1 MKFIKKL
8 RNFLRL
14 ETSQKLM
21 LLEAFYYLGYGRV
34 FKALPFSKVAPTLGE
49 RMKETSFSS
58 NTYDHVVLKNI
69 SNSIYMMSKYT
80 FWESQCLVKA
90 VAGMKMLERRHIGGT
105 LYLGTAKDEN
115 GKLIAHAWL
124 RSGSIYVT
132 GSEGMEKFTEIGRF
146 SKEFDSKESGKGNN
160 GT

>member
-1 MKFIKKL
+1 MKFIKKV

-14 ETSQKLM
+14 ETSQKLL

-58 NTYDHVVLKNI
+58 HTNDHAVLKKI
-69 SNSIYMMSKYT
+69 SSAIYTMSRYT

-90 VAGMKMLERRHIGGT
+90 VAGMKMLERRHIEGT

-132 GSEGMEKFTEIGRF
+132 GSEGMEKFIEVGKF
-146 SKEFDSKESGKGNN
+146 SKKFDSRESRKRNN